1 MMASY
6 DSDPGTSR
14 APRAVVRWFVVLAVA
29 TVTAAAFAQGAQ
41 GPTHPAAEWQKIRGV
56 VAAQREALVAGNG
69 ERAFGYA
76 TPALRRQYGSA
87 EAFMRMVREG
97 YQALVD
103 ARYTESLEGA
113 VIEGSTIQ
121 PLRLV
126 MPDGA
131 VLVALYKME
140 RQRDG
145 SWRIAGCVIAPS
157 TVKSA

>member
-1 MMASY
+1 MSTVSIA
-6 DSDPGTSR
+6 R
-14 APRAVVRWFVVLAVA
+14 AIVALWIALTALLAH
-29 TVTAAAFAQGAQ
+29 AQ
-41 GPTHPAAEWQKIRGV
+41 GPTNSAADWDRIRGV
-56 VAAQREALVAGNG
+56 VTAQREALVAGDG
-69 ERAFGYA
+69 ERAFAFA

-87 EAFMRMVREG
+87 AAFMRMVRSG

-103 ARYTESLEGA
+103 ARYVELLEGA

-131 VLVALYKME
+131 VLVALYTMQ

-157 TVKSA
+157 TVRSA

>member
-1 MMASY
+1 MNARARHL
-6 DSDPGTSR
+6 SR
-14 APRAVVRWFVVLAVA
+14 ALVALCVALSAIVALAQPA
-29 TVTAAAFAQGAQ
+29 P
-41 GPTHPAAEWQKIRGV
+41 GPGHAAAEWARIGAV
-56 VAAQREALVAGNG
+56 VTAQREALVAGDG
-69 ERAFGYA
+69 ARAFAFA

-87 EAFMRMVREG
+87 EAFMRMIRSG

-103 ARYTESLEGA
+103 ARYVELLEGA
-113 VIEGSTIQ
+113 VIEGSTVQ

-131 VLVALYKME
+131 VLVALYTME

>member
-1 MMASY
+1 MS
-6 DSDPGTSR
+6 
-14 APRAVVRWFVVLAVA
+14 APVIHRTLVALALALLATLAVA
-29 TVTAAAFAQGAQ
+29 QRGA
-41 GPTHPAAEWQKIRGV
+41 GPTHPAADWDRIRDV
-56 VAAQREALVAGNG
+56 VTAQREALVAGDG
-69 ERAFGYA
+69 ERAFAFA

-87 EAFMRMVREG
+87 EAFMRMVRSG

-103 ARYTESLEGA
+103 ARYVELLEGA

-131 VLVALYKME
+131 VLVALYTME

>member
-1 MMASY
+1 MSTVAIA
-6 DSDPGTSR
+6 R
-14 APRAVVRWFVVLAVA
+14 AMVALWIALTAMLAL
-29 TVTAAAFAQGAQ
+29 AQ
-41 GPTHPAAEWQKIRGV
+41 GPTHSAADWDRIRGV
-56 VAAQREALVAGNG
+56 VTAQREALVAGDG
-69 ERAFGYA
+69 ERAFAFA

-87 EAFMRMVREG
+87 EAFMRMVRSG

-103 ARYTESLEGA
+103 ARYVELLEGA

-126 MPDGA
+126 MPDGV
-131 VLVALYKME
+131 VLVALYTME

-145 SWRIAGCVIAPS
+145 GWRIAGCVIAPS

>member
-1 MMASY
+1 MSSVSIARVIVAFSI
-6 DSDPGTSR
+6 
-14 APRAVVRWFVVLAVA
+14 ALAA
-29 TVTAAAFAQGAQ
+29 TFAFAQ
-41 GPTHPAAEWQKIRGV
+41 GPTHPAADWDRIRGV
-56 VAAQREALVAGNG
+56 VTAQREALVAGDG
-69 ERAFGYA
+69 ERAFAFA

-87 EAFMRMVREG
+87 EAFMRMVRSG

-103 ARYTESLEGA
+103 ARYVELLEGA

-126 MPDGA
+126 MADGA
-131 VLVALYKME
+131 VLVALYTME

-145 SWRIAGCVIAPS
+145 GWRIAGCVIAPS

>member
-1 MMASY
+1 MS
-6 DSDPGTSR
+6 
-14 APRAVVRWFVVLAVA
+14 APVIHRTLVALVLALLATLAVA
-29 TVTAAAFAQGAQ
+29 QGGT
-41 GPTHPAAEWQKIRGV
+41 GPTHPAADWDRIRGV
-56 VAAQREALVAGNG
+56 VTAQREALVAGDG
-69 ERAFGYA
+69 ERAFAFA

-87 EAFMRMVREG
+87 EAFMRMVRSG

-103 ARYTESLEGA
+103 ARYVELLEGA
-113 VIEGSTIQ
+113 VIEGSTLQ

-131 VLVALYKME
+131 VLVALYTME

>member
-1 MMASY
+1 MSTVAIARAIVALSIALAAS
-6 DSDPGTSR
+6 
-14 APRAVVRWFVVLAVA
+14 LAL
-29 TVTAAAFAQGAQ
+29 AQGS
-41 GPTHPAAEWQKIRGV
+41 THPAADWDRIRSV
-56 VAAQREALVAGNG
+56 VTAQREALVAGDG
-69 ERAFGYA
+69 ERAFAFA

-87 EAFMRMVREG
+87 EAFMRMVRSR

-103 ARYTESLEGA
+103 ARYVELLEGA
-113 VIEGSTIQ
+113 VIDGSTIQ

-131 VLVALYKME
+131 VLVALYTMQ

>member
-1 MMASY
+1 VLHLQPSGVDVIA
-6 DSDPGTSR
+6 
-14 APRAVVRWFVVLAVA
+14 AAVARAVVALWFALA
-29 TVTAAAFAQGAQ
+29 TALAGAQ
-41 GPTHPAAEWQKIRGV
+41 VPVGPTHSAAEWEKIRAV
-56 VAAQREALVAGNG
+56 VTAQREALVAGEG
-69 ERAFGYA
+69 ERAFAFA

-87 EAFMRMVREG
+87 EAFMRMVRSG
-97 YQALVD
+97 YQALAD
-103 ARYTESLEGA
+103 ARYVELLDGG

-131 VLVALYKME
+131 VLVALYTME

>member
-1 MMASY
+1 MIA
-6 DSDPGTSR
+6 
-14 APRAVVRWFVVLAVA
+14 AAVARAVVALWFALA
-29 TVTAAAFAQGAQ
+29 TALAGAQ
-41 GPTHPAAEWQKIRGV
+41 VPVGPTHSAAEWEKIRAV
-56 VAAQREALVAGNG
+56 VTAQREALVAGEG
-69 ERAFGYA
+69 ERAFAFA

-87 EAFMRMVREG
+87 EAFMRMVRSG
-97 YQALVD
+97 YQALAD
-103 ARYTESLEGA
+103 ARYVELLDGG

-131 VLVALYKME
+131 VLVALYTMD

>member
-1 MMASY
+1 VREQGLDVSTVSIA
-6 DSDPGTSR
+6 R
-14 APRAVVRWFVVLAVA
+14 AIVALSIALATTLA
-29 TVTAAAFAQGAQ
+29 LAQ
-41 GPTHPAAEWQKIRGV
+41 GPTHSAADWDRIRSV
-56 VAAQREALVAGNG
+56 VTAQRDALVAGDG
-69 ERAFGYA
+69 ERAFAFA

-87 EAFMRMVREG
+87 EAFMRMVRSG

-103 ARYTESLEGA
+103 ARYVELLEGA

-131 VLVALYKME
+131 VLVALYTMQ

>member
-1 MMASY
+1 MS
-6 DSDPGTSR
+6 
-14 APRAVVRWFVVLAVA
+14 APAIHRTLVALALALLATLAVA
-29 TVTAAAFAQGAQ
+29 QGGA
-41 GPTHPAAEWQKIRGV
+41 GPTHPAADWDRIRGV
-56 VAAQREALVAGNG
+56 VTAQREALVAGDG
-69 ERAFGYA
+69 ERAFAFA

-87 EAFMRMVREG
+87 EAFMRMVRSG

-103 ARYTESLEGA
+103 ARYVELLEGA

-131 VLVALYKME
+131 VLVALYTME

>member
-1 MMASY
+1 M
-6 DSDPGTSR
+6 R
-14 APRAVVRWFVVLAVA
+14 AARQRHAIARLFAVFALVLCAALAFAQPTTGPTNSAAEWERIRAVV
-29 TVTAAAFAQGAQ
+29 T
-41 GPTHPAAEWQKIRGV
+41 
-56 VAAQREALVAGNG
+56 AQRAALVAGDG
-69 ERAFGYA
+69 ERAFAFA

-87 EAFMRMVREG
+87 EAFMRMVRSG

-103 ARYTESLEGA
+103 ARYVELLEGA

-131 VLVALYKME
+131 VLVALYTME

-145 SWRIAGCVIAPS
+145 GWRIAGCVIAPS
-157 TVKSA
+157 TVRSA

>member
-1 MMASY
+1 VT
-6 DSDPGTSR
+6 TSVIRR
-14 APRAVVRWFVVLAVA
+14 AAFAAIVFALLA
-29 TVTAAAFAQGAQ
+29 TRAFAQGSA
-41 GPTHPAAEWQKIRGV
+41 GPTHPAAEWETIRDV
-56 VAAQREALVAGNG
+56 VTSQRQALVAGDG
-69 ERAFGYA
+69 ERAFAFA

-87 EAFMRMVREG
+87 EAFMRMVRSG

-103 ARYTESLEGA
+103 ARYVELLEGA

-126 MPDGA
+126 MADGA
-131 VLVALYKME
+131 VLVALYTME

-145 SWRIAGCVIAPS
+145 GWRIAGCVIAPS

>member
-1 MMASY
+1 MSA
-6 DSDPGTSR
+6 PAIHRAFVALALALLGT
-14 APRAVVRWFVVLAVA
+14 L
-29 TVTAAAFAQGAQ
+29 AFAQGSAR
-41 GPTHPAAEWQKIRGV
+41 PTHPAADWDRIRGV
-56 VAAQREALVAGNG
+56 VTAQREALVAGDG
-69 ERAFGYA
+69 ARAFAFA

-87 EAFMRMVREG
+87 EAFMRMARSG
-97 YQALVD
+97 YQALMD
-103 ARYTESLEGA
+103 ARYVELLDGA

-131 VLVALYKME
+131 VLVALYTME

-145 SWRIAGCVIAPS
+145 AWRIAGCVIAPS

>member
-1 MMASY
+1 
-6 DSDPGTSR
+6 
-14 APRAVVRWFVVLAVA
+14 
-29 TVTAAAFAQGAQ
+29 
-41 GPTHPAAEWQKIRGV
+41 
-56 VAAQREALVAGNG
+56 
-69 ERAFGYA
+69 
-76 TPALRRQYGSA
+76 LRRQYGSA
-87 EAFMRMVREG
+87 EAFMRMVRSG

-103 ARYTESLEGA
+103 ARYVELLEGA
-113 VIEGSTIQ
+113 VIEGSTVQ

-131 VLVALYKME
+131 VLVALYTME

>member
-1 MMASY
+1 M
-6 DSDPGTSR
+6 R
-14 APRAVVRWFVVLAVA
+14 AARQRPAIARLFAVFGLVLCAALAFAQPATGPTHSAAEWERIRAVV
-29 TVTAAAFAQGAQ
+29 TAQRAALVDGDGEGAFA
-41 GPTHPAAEWQKIRGV
+41 
-56 VAAQREALVAGNG
+56 
-69 ERAFGYA
+69 FA

-87 EAFMRMVREG
+87 QAFMRMVRSG

-103 ARYTESLEGA
+103 ARYVELLDGA

-131 VLVALYKME
+131 VLVALYTME

-145 SWRIAGCVIAPS
+145 GWRIAGCVIAPS

>member
-1 MMASY
+1 MA
-6 DSDPGTSR
+6 
-14 APRAVVRWFVVLAVA
+14 RAVVAVSIALATTLVLA
-29 TVTAAAFAQGAQ
+29 QGS
-41 GPTHPAAEWQKIRGV
+41 THPAADWDRIRSV
-56 VAAQREALVAGNG
+56 VTAQREALVAGEG
-69 ERAFGYA
+69 ERAFAFA

-87 EAFMRMVREG
+87 EAFMRMVRSG

-103 ARYTESLEGA
+103 ARYVELLEGA

-131 VLVALYKME
+131 VLVALYTME

-157 TVKSA
+157 TVRSA

>member
-1 MMASY
+1 MIA
-6 DSDPGTSR
+6 
-14 APRAVVRWFVVLAVA
+14 AAVARAVVALWFALA
-29 TVTAAAFAQGAQ
+29 TALAGAQ
-41 GPTHPAAEWQKIRGV
+41 VPVGPTHSAAEWEKIRAV
-56 VAAQREALVAGNG
+56 VTAQREALVAGEG
-69 ERAFGYA
+69 ERAFAFA

-87 EAFMRMVREG
+87 EAFMRMVRSG
-97 YQALVD
+97 YQALAD
-103 ARYTESLEGA
+103 ARYVELLDGG

-131 VLVALYKME
+131 VLVALYTME

>member
-1 MMASY
+1 M
-6 DSDPGTSR
+6 
-14 APRAVVRWFVVLAVA
+14 
-29 TVTAAAFAQGAQ
+29 VTA
-41 GPTHPAAEWQKIRGV
+41 
-56 VAAQREALVAGNG
+56 QRDALVAGDG
-69 ERAFGYA
+69 ERAFAFA

-87 EAFMRMVREG
+87 EAFMRMVRSG

-103 ARYTESLEGA
+103 ARYVELLEGA
-113 VIEGSTIQ
+113 VIDGSTIQ

-131 VLVALYKME
+131 VLVALYTME

-145 SWRIAGCVIAPS
+145 GWRIAGCVIAPS

>member
-1 MMASY
+1 MSTVSIA
-6 DSDPGTSR
+6 R
-14 APRAVVRWFVVLAVA
+14 AIVALAIALAA
-29 TVTAAAFAQGAQ
+29 TLVPAQ
-41 GPTHPAAEWQKIRGV
+41 GPTHPAADWDRIRGV
-56 VAAQREALVAGNG
+56 VAAQREALVAGDG
-69 ERAFGYA
+69 ERAFAFA

-87 EAFMRMVREG
+87 EAFMRMVRSG

-103 ARYTESLEGA
+103 ARYVELLEGA

-131 VLVALYKME
+131 VLVALYTME

-145 SWRIAGCVIAPS
+145 GWRIAGCVIAPS

>member
-1 MMASY
+1 MSTVSIA
-6 DSDPGTSR
+6 R
-14 APRAVVRWFVVLAVA
+14 AIVALAIALAA
-29 TVTAAAFAQGAQ
+29 TLVPAQ
-41 GPTHPAAEWQKIRGV
+41 GPTHPAADWDRIRGV
-56 VAAQREALVAGNG
+56 VAAQREALVAGDG
-69 ERAFGYA
+69 ERAFAFA

-87 EAFMRMVREG
+87 EAFMRMVRSG

-103 ARYTESLEGA
+103 ARYVELLEGA

-131 VLVALYKME
+131 VLVALYTME